1 MSRYAPVASAVGAF
15 FSTPHSFALL
25 YLKNPIPPI
34 ISELNPLKSQNSQKK
49 NHCRSFTLEEDLPRL
64 AEVLSDYPD
73 IRLVVIDPIKPFNAR
88 VDRGIPSGTISST
101 TRGGS

>member
-1 MSRYAPVASAVGAF
+1 MTP
-15 FSTPHSFALL
+15 STRLGGFKI
-25 YLKNPIPPI
+25 LKNVLWV
-34 ISELNPLKSQNSQKK
+34 SLVYSQKK